1 MILSLL
7 LAPERERRRKAVTD
21 PKPETPMTNRARAR
35 AEVQKRRAAKVDR
48 REMLLDLVV
57 SGYEREHIAQKFSIS
72 LSTVRR
78 EVERALDQRRPDSH
92 KRYIRL
98 QTARLTKA
106 LRAADDAIEQ
116 GDLKAIDPL
125 VKVIGALD
133 RYQGLIFAT
142 PPPARLAR
150 EPAPLALTHSAA
162 PVAVGADARQ
172 DIPEKGA

>member
-1 MILSLL
+1 MTDH
-7 LAPERERRRKAVTD
+7 PTPD
-21 PKPETPMTNRARAR
+21 PKLTRRAQQRAAAQQRR
-35 AEVQKRRAAKVDR
+35 AEKVAR
-48 REMLLDLVV
+48 REMILDLVV
-57 SGYEREHIAQKFSIS
+57 SGYEREAIAQKFSIG

-92 KRYIRL
+92 ERYIRL

-133 RYQGLIFAT
+133 RYQGLAA
-142 PPPARLAR
+142 PAPAPILPTRA
-150 EPAPLALTHSAA
+150 PAPLALTHCPSPLAMSE
-162 PVAVGADARQ
+162 DALQ
-172 DIPEKGA
+172 ECSEKGA

>member
-1 MILSLL
+1 MTDDPRPTSK
-7 LAPERERRRKAVTD
+7 ATSRAQERAAAQQR
-21 PKPETPMTNRARAR
+21 R
-35 AEVQKRRAAKVDR
+35 AEKVAR
-48 REMLLDLVV
+48 REMILDLVV
-57 SGYEREHIAQKFSIS
+57 SGYEREAIARKFSIG

-92 KRYIRL
+92 ERYIRL

-133 RYQGLIFAT
+133 RYQGLVAAT
-142 PPPARLAR
+142 TAPTRLAR
-150 EPAPLALTHSAA
+150 DPAPLALTHFA
-162 PVAVGADARQ
+162 PPLAMCEDAHQ
-172 DIPEKGA
+172 ECSEKGA